1 MPFSP
6 LYLLLFLTLLGVLI
20 ALVQV
25 GLITVMFQKLG
36 LAPSGAFVLL
46 FGSLFGSAINLPL
59 FSIPARPPPL
69 GTDFMLRGLLRTPR
83 RRFTGRTVIAANVGG
98 CVIPVVFS
106 LYLLFHRPLNLSEVT
121 IAVTLVSAA
130 SYAISRPIAGIGIGM
145 PILVAPVT
153 AALVAALFGNESS
166 APPLAYIAGTLGVLI
181 GADLMRLK
189 DVQTVG
195 TPIASIGGAGTFD
208 GIFLSGLVAVLL
220 A

>member
-6 LYLLLFLTLLGVLI
+6 LHLLLFLALLGFLI
-20 ALVQV
+20 AFIQV

-36 LAPSGAFVLL
+36 LSPSAAFVLL

-59 FSIPARPPPL
+59 FSIEARLPPP
-69 GTDFMLRGLLRTPR
+69 GTDVMHRGLLRTSR
-83 RRFTGRTVIAANVGG
+83 RRFTGRTLIAANVGG
-98 CVIPVVFS
+98 CVIPVVFC
-106 LYLLFHRPLNLSEVT
+106 LYLLFHRPLNLSAVV
-121 IAVTLVSAA
+121 IAVTIVSAA

-145 PILVAPVT
+145 PVFVAPIT
-153 AALVAALFGNESS
+153 AALVAALLGGEAT

-189 DVQTVG
+189 DVQTIG
-195 TPIASIGGAGTFD
+195 TPMASIGGAGTFD